1 MTTHT
6 FYELCNDVAEAIQHA
21 VSGFVGK
28 PEAGV
33 MLRIGADGTPT
44 EKIDEAAENAAL
56 SVLEADGRSM
66 RLVSEELGEKIIG
79 SEPEFTFVLDP
90 IDGTFNAVN
99 NIPFFCV
106 PIAIGGSDLSD
117 IEYGYVKNLVNGD
130 IYTAEKG
137 KGAFLKTPY
146 SETPYTT
153 PYLNTGNKGT
163 TGTKIHVSSLSELSL
178 LSVISYSH
186 RPHALAVNNHDVR
199 RVRVF
204 GCAAL
209 ELCYIAS
216 GIFDAFIDMRSMLR
230 VTDIAAGKLIVE
242 EAGGMVTNGKGERLS
257 TPLDVKQ
264 RVNMVASNGAVHDK
278 LLELVQVP
286 V

>member
-1 MTTHT
+1 MS
-6 FYELCNDVAEAIQHA
+6 FYELCNDVASAIQQA
-21 VSGFVGK
+21 VSGLVGK

-33 MLRIGADGTPT
+33 TLRIGADGTPT
-44 EKIDEAAENAAL
+44 ENIDEVAENAAL

-79 SEPEFTFVLDP
+79 GKPEFTLLLDP

-106 PIAIGGSDLSD
+106 PVAIGSSDLSD
-117 IEYGYVKNLVNGD
+117 ISYGYVKNLVSGD
-130 IYTAEKG
+130 VYTAEKG
-137 KGAFLKTPY
+137 KGAYLK
-146 SETPYTT
+146 T
-153 PYLNTGNKGT
+153 PYLNTGIR
-163 TGTKIHVSSLSELSL
+163 IHVSNVSELPG

-186 RPHALAVNNHDVR
+186 RPHAVAINNHSVR

-216 GIFDAFIDMRSMLR
+216 GIFDAFIDMRGMLR

-242 EAGGMVTNGKGERLS
+242 EAGGRVTDGNGEPLT
-257 TPLDVKQ
+257 TPLGVKE
-264 RVNMVASNGAVHDK
+264 RVNVIASNGSVHDK
-278 LLELVQVP
+278 LLELV
-286 V
+286 

>member
-1 MTTHT
+1 MSSLIILSRGLSRVARS
-6 FYELCNDVAEAIQHA
+6 FRPMSYYELCSNVAEAIQQA
-21 VSGFVGK
+21 VSGLIGK

-33 MLRIGADGTPT
+33 TLRIGADGTPT

-56 SVLEADGRSM
+56 SVLEKDGRSM
-66 RLVSEELGEKIIG
+66 RFVSEELGEKRIG
-79 SEPEFTFVLDP
+79 KKPEFTFVLDP

-117 IEYGYVKNLVNGD
+117 IRYGYVKNLVSGD
-130 IYTAEKG
+130 VYTAEKG
-137 KGAFLKTPY
+137 KGAFL
-146 SETPYTT
+146 
-153 PYLNTGNKGT
+153 NKR
-163 TGTKIHVSSLSELSL
+163 KIHVSNVSELSG

-186 RPHALAVNNHDVR
+186 RPHAVPINNHKVR

-230 VTDIAAGKLIVE
+230 VTDIAASKLIVE
-242 EAGGMVTNGKGERLS
+242 EAGGVVTDGNGKPLS
-257 TPLDVKQ
+257 TELDVTK
-264 RVNMVASNGAVHDK
+264 RVNMVASNGMAHDK
-278 LLELVQVP
+278 LLELV
-286 V
+286 

>member
-1 MTTHT
+1 MS
-6 FYELCNDVAEAIQHA
+6 FYELCDDVAEAIQQA
-21 VSGFVGK
+21 VSGLIGK
-28 PEAGV
+28 PDAGV

-56 SVLEADGRSM
+56 SVLEKDGRSM
-66 RLVSEELGEKIIG
+66 LFVSEELGEKKIG
-79 SEPEFTFVLDP
+79 GKPEFTFVLDP

-117 IEYGYVKNLVNGD
+117 IRYGYVRNLVSGD

-137 KGAFLKTPY
+137 KGAYLKTPY
-146 SETPYTT
+146 
-153 PYLNTGNKGT
+153 LGT
-163 TGTKIHVSSLSELSL
+163 KGTKIHVSSVSELPG

-186 RPHALAVNNHDVR
+186 RPHAVPINNHNVR

-242 EAGGMVTNGKGERLS
+242 EAGGRVTDGNGEPLN
-257 TPLDVKQ
+257 TPLDVKK
-264 RVNMVASNGAVHDK
+264 RVNVIASNGLVHDK
-278 LLELVQVP
+278 LLELV
-286 V
+286 

>member
-1 MTTHT
+1 MTSHT
-6 FYELCNDVAEAIQHA
+6 FYELCNDAAEAIQEA
-21 VSGFVGK
+21 VSGLVGK

-33 MLRIGADGTPT
+33 TLRIGADGTPT
-44 EKIDEAAENAAL
+44 EKIDEVAENAAL
-56 SVLEADGRSM
+56 SVLEADGRSI
-66 RLVSEELGEKIIG
+66 RLVSEELGEKVIG
-79 SEPEFTFVLDP
+79 NKPEFTFVLDP

-106 PIAIGGSDLSD
+106 PIAIGSSDLSD
-117 IEYGYVKNLVNGD
+117 IKYGYVRNLVNGD

-146 SETPYTT
+146 
-153 PYLNTGNKGT
+153 LNRGT
-163 TGTKIHVSSLSELSL
+163 RIHTSSLSELSL

-186 RPHALAVNNHDVR
+186 RPHAVAINNHNVR

-230 VTDIAAGKLIVE
+230 VTDIAASKLIVE
-242 EAGGMVTNGKGERLS
+242 EAGGRVTDGKGKPLS

-278 LLELVQVP
+278 LLELV
-286 V
+286 

>member
-1 MTTHT
+1 MKQMTSHT
-6 FYELCNDVAEAIQHA
+6 FYELCNDAAEAIHDA
-21 VSGFVGK
+21 VSGLVGK
-28 PEAGV
+28 PESGV
-33 MLRIGADGTPT
+33 TLRIGADGTPT
-44 EKIDEAAENAAL
+44 EKIDEVAENAAL

-66 RLVSEELGEKIIG
+66 RLVSEELGEKVIG
-79 SEPEFTFVLDP
+79 SKPEFTFVLDP

-106 PIAIGGSDLSD
+106 PIAIGSSDLSD
-117 IEYGYVKNLVNGD
+117 IKYGYVRNLVNGD
-130 IYTAEKG
+130 IYTAQKG
-137 KGAFLKTPY
+137 KGAFL
-146 SETPYTT
+146 
-153 PYLNTGNKGT
+153 NNRR
-163 TGTKIHVSSLSELSL
+163 IHASSLSELSL

-186 RPHALAVNNHDVR
+186 RPHAVAINNHNVR

-216 GIFDAFIDMRSMLR
+216 GIFDAFFDMRSMLR
-230 VTDIAAGKLIVE
+230 VTDIAASKLIVE
-242 EAGGMVTNGKGERLS
+242 EAGGRVTDGKGKPLS

-278 LLELVQVP
+278 LLELV
-286 V
+286 

>member
-1 MTTHT
+1 MSSNK
-6 FYELCNDVAEAIQHA
+6 FYELCNDVAGAIQKA
-21 VSGFVGK
+21 VSQLIGK
-28 PEAGV
+28 PDAGV

-44 EKIDEAAENAAL
+44 EKIDEVAENAAL

-66 RLVSEELGEKIIG
+66 RLVSEELGEKILG
-79 SEPEFTFVLDP
+79 NKPEFTFVLDP

-106 PIAIGGSDLSD
+106 PVAIADSDLSD
-117 IEYGYVKNLVNGD
+117 VRYGYVRNLVNGD
-130 IYTAEKG
+130 IYTARRG
-137 KGAFLKTPY
+137 KGAFLNGKM
-146 SETPYTT
+146 
-153 PYLNTGNKGT
+153 
-163 TGTKIHVSSLSELSL
+163 IHVSSCPELSE

-186 RPHALAVNNHDVR
+186 RPYAVSLNNHNVR

-209 ELCYIAS
+209 ELCYVAS
-216 GIFDAFIDMRSMLR
+216 GIFDAFIDMRGMLR

-242 EAGGMVTNGKGERLS
+242 EAGGEISDGKGKQLS

-264 RVNMVASNGAVHDK
+264 RVNIVASNGRVHDK
-278 LLELVQVP
+278 LLELV
-286 V
+286 

>member
-1 MTTHT
+1 MTSQ
-6 FYELCNDVAEAIQHA
+6 FYELCNDVAEAIQEA
-21 VSGFVGK
+21 VSGLVGK

-33 MLRIGADGTPT
+33 ILRIGADGTPT
-44 EKIDEAAENAAL
+44 EKIDEVAENAAL

-66 RLVSEELGEKIIG
+66 RLVSEELGEKVIG
-79 SEPEFTFVLDP
+79 SKPEFTFVLDP

-106 PIAIGGSDLSD
+106 PVAIGSSDLSD
-117 IEYGYVKNLVNGD
+117 IRYGYVRNLVNGD
-130 IYTAEKG
+130 VYTAEKG
-137 KGAFLKTPY
+137 KGAFLKTQR
-146 SETPYTT
+146 
-153 PYLNTGNKGT
+153 
-163 TGTKIHVSSLSELSL
+163 IHVSSLSEIPL
-178 LSVISYSH
+178 LSVISYCH
-186 RPHALAVNNHDVR
+186 RPHAVAINNHNVR

-230 VTDIAAGKLIVE
+230 VTDIAASKLIVE
-242 EAGGMVTNGKGERLS
+242 EAGGRVTDGKGKPLS

-264 RVNMVASNGAVHDK
+264 RLNMVASNGTVHDE
-278 LLELVQVP
+278 LLELV
-286 V
+286 